1 MSQEKEKE
9 RFYKIVLIQTDYKP
23 ETFEKARGID
33 VDPYT
38 IKVMDIDGGLHYYN
52 RQFIKKCSVWEIKP
66 YKYGEYDEEMKKEIG
81 GI

>member
-1 MSQEKEKE
+1 MSQEKKEK
-9 RFYKIVLIQTDYKP
+9 FYKIIIIQTDYKP

-38 IKVMDIDGGLHYYN
+38 IKVQDMDFGIHYFN
-52 RQFIKKCSVWEIKP
+52 RQFVKKCSVWEIKP
-66 YKYGEYDEEMKKEIG
+66 YQYGEYDGEMKREME